1 MVDAINKPFKTNL
14 APWCYKWD
22 WTQGRDGYPRG
33 VRYRAT
39 YGANNKPD
47 YNLPSQQS
55 RVVCQLL
62 KSLLVPVHQMAAI
75 SAKETALE
83 RLSKCP
89 LRRQLL
95 NL

>member
-1 MVDAINKPFKTNL
+1 MVDDANNTPFKTNL

-22 WTQGRDGYPRG
+22 WTDGQDGSPSG

-39 YGANNKPD
+39 HGANKPD
-47 YNLPSQQS
+47 YNLLSQQS

-83 RLSKCP
+83 RLRKCP
-89 LRRQLL
+89 LLRQL
-95 NL
+95 